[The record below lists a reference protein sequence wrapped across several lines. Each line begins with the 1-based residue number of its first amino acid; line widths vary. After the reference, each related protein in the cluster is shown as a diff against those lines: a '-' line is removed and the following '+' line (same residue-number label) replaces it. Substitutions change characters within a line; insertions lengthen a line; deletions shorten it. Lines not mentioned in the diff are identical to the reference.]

1 MDFLGDGH
9 IKKLMQEKVEKQKYL
24 QENILNLGYD
34 SNDFA
39 NYMSWQRGK
48 FLTIIQLNSLNH
60 SIILIFI
67 ILYR

>member
-9 IKKLMQEKVEKQKYL
+9 IKKLMAEKVEKQKYL
-24 QENILNLGYD
+24 QENILNQGYD

-48 FLTIIQLNSLNH
+48 S
-60 SIILIFI
+60 IFI
-67 ILYR
+67 FEILYL